1 MDDDDAAE
9 LARLRERAYGRS
21 ADIAGDPAALARL
34 RELEVRASET
44 PADAEAT
51 AEPSAESPATEPAEL
66 QQAPAGP
73 QAPATDPER
82 PYGAPAHWPRWA
94 TGLGLVACA
103 GALVVGTAAITLSLP
118 RETPRYPDA
127 ERVTTLTQLEAWP
140 PESDSD
146 SRRYTDFRGFSVFAT
161 VVGTPADPNP
171 VRCLSIVSPQEAA
184 QPDIGETLSTC
195 GAGPFPVAVTAVVS
209 DLSPEAAKDA
219 YALGTA
225 INFTLGENG
234 VEVWVAA
241 R

>member
-9 LARLRERAYGRS
+9 LDRLRERAYGRS
-21 ADIAGDPAALARL
+21 ADIAGDAAAVARL
-34 RELEVRASET
+34 RELEAREARGPDEG
-44 PADAEAT
+44 PPAEAAPAAAADPPEAAST
-51 AEPSAESPATEPAEL
+51 AEETDPDI
-66 QQAPAGP
+66 
-73 QAPATDPER
+73 DPER
-82 PYGAPAHWPRWA
+82 PYGAPRRWPRWA
-94 TGLGLVACA
+94 TNLGVLASAAALVA
-103 GALVVGTAAITLSLP
+103 GTVAITLSIP
-118 RETPRYPDA
+118 REAPRYPDA
-127 ERVTTLTQLEAWP
+127 ERVATLTQLEAWP

-146 SRRYTDFRGFSVFAT
+146 SRRYADFRGFSVFAT

-184 QPDIGETLSTC
+184 QPEVGETLSTC

-225 INFTLGENG
+225 INFTLGESG

>member
-21 ADIAGDPAALARL
+21 ADIAGDAAAVARL
-34 RELEVRASET
+34 RELEAREAER
-44 PADAEAT
+44 PAEGPPAEDAADAPET
-51 AEPSAESPATEPAEL
+51 
-66 QQAPAGP
+66 APAAETT
-73 QAPATDPER
+73 APDVDPER
-82 PYGAPAHWPRWA
+82 PYGAPRRWPRWA
-94 TGLGLVACA
+94 TNLGLVASA
-103 GALVVGTAAITLSLP
+103 AALVAGTVAITLSIP
-118 RETPRYPDA
+118 REAPRYPDA
-127 ERVTTLTQLEAWP
+127 EQVATLTQLEAWP
-140 PESDSD
+140 PESDSN
-146 SRRYTDFRGFSVFAT
+146 SRRYADFRGFSVFAT

-184 QPDIGETLSTC
+184 QPEVGETLSTC

-225 INFTLGENG
+225 INFTLGESG